1 MIHLDANVL
10 INLSTANSGTGSRL
24 ETWLKSGEQLS
35 ASAPAWQEYVT
46 GPVTP
51 AQIVKAESVLR
62 GGIVPYGRMQAEKAA
77 EFFNLT
83 GRRRG
88 LKFDCMI
95 AAAAITANASLATS
109 NQADFAIF
117 VPFGLKLEVV

>member
-10 INLSTANSGTGSRL
+10 ISLSQVDPAARARV
-24 ETWLKSGEQLS
+24 EIWLKSGERLCV
-35 ASAPAWQEYVT
+35 SAPGWQEFVT

-51 AQIVKAESVLR
+51 SEIADTESLLL
-62 GGIVPYGRMQAEKAA
+62 GGVVPYGKVQAEKAA

-83 GRRRG
+83 GRRRA

-95 AAAAITANASLATS
+95 AAAAVTADAWLATS

-117 VPFGLKLEVV
+117 VPLGLKLETV